1 MCDIIL
7 AGDAAKFGQPE
18 INLGVI
24 PGAGGTQ
31 RLVRAVGKSKAMEMC
46 LTGMQI
52 DAHQAVKDGLASRVV
67 PADELVDEAVRLGFE
82 ISSKGRMSVL
92 MAKECVNAADEMTLR
107 EGLRFERRMF
117 HSLFATKDQKEV
129 SSNSSRE
136 WKNCSLSAPATVP
149 VGKPR
154 TLFSLAGR
162 VLMLC
167 VWSPSSDGTKG
178 CALYAGPH
186 SFARRS
192 FIFPSIL
199 VHLLFPPENFSPHG
213 SRFIV
218 PCPLYVSSSIFRD
231 LLLLLPA
238 LTNEKGNGR
247 VSTKAQAELHPL
259 LIL

>member
-1 MCDIIL
+1 MTLNRPRAFNALCDGLFDDLNHALRALDEDADVGCMVLTGSRKAFAAGADIQEMSSREFADAYKSDMFSEWADMTNISKPIIAAVNGYALGGGCELAMMCDIIL

-117 HSLFATKDQKEV
+117 HSLFATKDQKEGMAAFLQK
-129 SSNSSRE
+129 R
-136 WKNCSLSAPATVP
+136 
-149 VGKPR
+149 KPNF
-154 TLFSLAGR
+154 T
-162 VLMLC
+162 
-167 VWSPSSDGTKG
+167 
-178 CALYAGPH
+178 H
-186 SFARRS
+186 S
-192 FIFPSIL
+192 
-199 VHLLFPPENFSPHG
+199 
-213 SRFIV
+213 
-218 PCPLYVSSSIFRD
+218 
-231 LLLLLPA
+231 
-238 LTNEKGNGR
+238 
-247 VSTKAQAELHPL
+247 
-259 LIL
+259 